1 MSKWLP
7 WTDDQLT
14 VLKRGYDDGTP
25 LKVIAKS
32 IGYSPAA
39 CSMKARRMGLSHP
52 TKTVNH
58 RFKSQWDVSHN
69 WRNQYLTSDLPTL
82 PYVPGIVVTGRYQM
96 RPAHV
101 E

>member
-32 IGYSPAA
+32 IGYSPEA

-52 TKTVNH
+52 TKTGL
-58 RFKSQWDVSHN
+58 RQKSKWDVTYS
-69 WRNQYLTSDLPTL
+69 WRNQHFTSELPTL
-82 PYVPGIVVTGRYQM
+82 PYVPGIIVTGRYQM